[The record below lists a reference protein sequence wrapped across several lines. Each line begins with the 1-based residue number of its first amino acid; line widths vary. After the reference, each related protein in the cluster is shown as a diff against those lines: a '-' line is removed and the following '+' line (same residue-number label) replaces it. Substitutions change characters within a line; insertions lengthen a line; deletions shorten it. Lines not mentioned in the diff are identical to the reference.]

1 MSCPHQCQ
9 SLTTDYDGARMCA
22 GAQRRVASRFLCC
35 DSANI
40 LEHCKRIYVTAGRA
54 GHGMVSSALSA
65 NRALAALDWVVGHT
79 GESFTL
85 SELSRALGIN
95 VPSLMS
101 VLKSLT
107 DAGYLIRHPED
118 KSFEPGPALLAV
130 GLVTSA
136 QHRAFELLPGELKQL
151 SETVEIECFAS
162 VAVSDQTVVVAEA
175 GRPSSYSP
183 AIRVG
188 FRYPLMAPIGHAFM
202 AWNSPAE
209 IEDWIKRADYGEN
222 KLDRSRLNEELQ
234 IVRSQGYAVIRYNAV
249 DFRPSSALETL
260 AERPRDPKRYNAVKA
275 AVAEFSKNLKFLEPK
290 PGRPYESLNISAP
303 VFSHQGKVLMNVVI
317 NGVPRVDGREVLA
330 HCERLLQM
338 TRLLTKASGGQ
349 TPKESRRTR

>member
-1 MSCPHQCQ
+1 
-9 SLTTDYDGARMCA
+9 
-22 GAQRRVASRFLCC
+22 
-35 DSANI
+35 
-40 LEHCKRIYVTAGRA
+40 
-54 GHGMVSSALSA
+54 MVSSALSA

-85 SELSRALGIN
+85 SELSRAIGVN

-136 QHRAFELLPGELKQL
+136 QHRAFAHLADELKQL
-151 SETVEIECFAS
+151 SDTVEIECFAS
-162 VAVSDQTVVVAEA
+162 VAVGDQTVVVAEA

-188 FRYPLMAPIGHAFM
+188 FRYPLIAPIGHTFM
-202 AWNSPAE
+202 AWSSPAE
-209 IEDWIKRADYGEN
+209 IDDWIDRAAYGDY
-222 KLDRSRLNEELQ
+222 KLDRGRLKKELAL
-234 IVRSQGYAVIRYNAV
+234 VRSEGYTVIRYKNV
-249 DFRPSSALETL
+249 DFRPAAALETL
-260 AERPRDPKRYNAVKA
+260 AERPRDRKRHDAVKA
-275 AVAEFSKNLKFLEPK
+275 AVAEFSSSLKIVHPK
-290 PGRPYESLNISAP
+290 AGRPYESLNISAP
-303 VFSHQGKVLMNVVI
+303 VFSPQGKVLMNVVI

-330 HCERLLQM
+330 HTERLLQM
-338 TRLLTKASGGQ
+338 TRLLTKSGGGQ
-349 TPKESRRTR
+349 FPKELRRAR